1 MGDLLD
7 PVPDPRGK
15 KTETKPVF
23 VGNTQLKEQK

>member
-15 KTETKPVF
+15 KTEIKPVF
-23 VGNTQLKEQK
+23 VGNPGILS